1 MRVALYAR
9 VSTDEQAIH
18 GLSIDAQLAA
28 LREWAKDKSIV
39 DEYVDLGVS
48 ARKPILKRQ
57 ELQRL
62 LRDVEQGKIDTIAFT
77 KLDRWTR
84 NVREYYKAQDVLDAH
99 NVSWRAI
106 HEDYET
112 ETAAGR
118 LKVNI
123 MLAVAQ
129 DEADRTS
136 ERIKAVF
143 EDKRRKGLVPT
154 GSVPLGIR
162 LEAGKYVPSD
172 EAHRARDIFL
182 TFIATRSPT
191 ETARRHGMT
200 ANGIRYLLR
209 NETYKTAGVIDG
221 NTWDTAQSIL
231 RSRAQRMVRTDR
243 VYLFSGLLIC
253 PHCGSH
259 LTVVRVD
266 NYVYYR
272 CPRHFDG
279 MCPGIHVSE
288 LKIEAFLLS
297 QLLPAVEGYNLK
309 LTRKQKK
316 PVSVQNIQR
325 KLDKLTDLYLEDKI
339 SKEEYDARSE
349 PLRDAL
355 KSAHAAPKTAPA
367 EEIRAALDVYPTLTR
382 TAKKAFWSALVQSVT
397 PKADGFDFAL
407 IYT

>member
-172 EAHRARDIFL
+172 EAQRARDIFL

-253 PHCGSH
+253 PHCGSR

-382 TAKKAFWSALVQSVT
+382 AAKKAFWSALVQSVT

>member
-382 TAKKAFWSALVQSVT
+382 AAKKAFWSALVQSVT